1 MIKITGT
8 PKEQEFGHY
17 CEKVKAFICKTASQ
31 SYYKNDGSTYFGII
45 DTDDHCVALLF
56 KFGTSTIAAYA
67 DLDDYGTLEDWAR
80 ENEMELVQIFSND
93 SDFSVNITF

>member
-1 MIKITGT
+1 MIKVVGT

-17 CEKVKAFICKTASQ
+17 REKTKAFICKTASQ
-31 SYYKNDGSTYFGII
+31 SYYRNNDSTYFGII

-80 ENEMELVQIFSND
+80 ENEMELVQVFPND